1 MKLELIQKDIFVGP
15 ILSAICIDEYT
26 SAFLSYSEEHK
37 YQIVYVSKDKYK
49 TIDLGYSE
57 KYYQLENSPVLFC
70 INHQL
75 GIIKDKN
82 ELLLYSHEKNR
93 FTPIKIDKTETLPQR
108 FNLYW
113 KNSISDCSVLPICFN
128 SDGIGHDTRYLAL
141 LDLDIINHQAYW
153 KNWITLEAQTFSS
166 HKDKQYPPKID
177 TVMLQD
183 NELYM
188 FSTGEQLVSINKWGM
203 DYYAFIKTDLMGKV
217 VKTLIDSGDL
227 HTIDQKK
234 RGVNGLLSSSQ
245 KYLMLTPVFQN
256 DEWKGKQKIFS
267 LATNEILDITF
278 PRGLGKYPQIIQ
290 HSGDIFWVYLREA
303 QSLAMCKE
311 KTPL

>member
-1 MKLELIQKDIFVGP
+1 
-15 ILSAICIDEYT
+15 
-26 SAFLSYSEEHK
+26 
-37 YQIVYVSKDKYK
+37 
-49 TIDLGYSE
+49 
-57 KYYQLENSPVLFC
+57 
-70 INHQL
+70 
-75 GIIKDKN
+75 
-82 ELLLYSHEKNR
+82 
-93 FTPIKIDKTETLPQR
+93 
-108 FNLYW
+108 
-113 KNSISDCSVLPICFN
+113 
-128 SDGIGHDTRYLAL
+128 
-141 LDLDIINHQAYW
+141 
-153 KNWITLEAQTFSS
+153 
-166 HKDKQYPPKID
+166 
-177 TVMLQD
+177 MLQN
-183 NELYM
+183 NELYI
-188 FSTGEQLVSINKWGM
+188 FSAGGQLVSINKWGM

-217 VKTLIDSGDL
+217 VETLIDSGDL
-227 HTIDQKK
+227 HSIDQKK